1 MTISFGQLS
10 LLRPEVKDYSPPT
23 VFPSIGR
30 AKRIT
35 LDLETH
41 DPDLLSRGPGWRRNA
56 YVVGIGINADNVF
69 KEYYPIAHL
78 YGENC
83 DPEKVWSWL
92 RAELNNY
99 TGEICGANVN
109 LYDGDGLQ
117 QNGVKPWKAKW
128 HDIQWAEPLLD
139 EHAFSFSLDT
149 LAEKYLGKLKQT
161 EGLEEMY
168 GPDWKKQIREIHPQH
183 IRNYVFGDINLPG
196 AILDKQMVALKAERL
211 TKLYDLESRLCP
223 LLLYMRNKGV
233 PINMQG
239 IEKLHGQ
246 FLDKITELQERMNK
260 MIGFPVNYRPSKSF
274 FSALDSLQIKYPIL
288 PPTEKDRLKGR
299 TEGRPSA
306 TDHWIKSVDH
316 PFMRLLT
323 RLRRYDKI
331 NGTFIEGY
339 MLENNIKGRIHAE
352 FHPLKRA
359 DEEGS
364 RGTISG
370 RFSSSN
376 PNLQNIP
383 VKNKL
388 AKLIREN
395 FIPDDGRLW
404 WSKDYSQAEFR
415 LLVHY
420 AVKAKCHGADIAQK
434 MYQDNPDTDF
444 HVMVSELT
452 GLARKPAKNLNF
464 GLVYG
469 MGKAKLAKTLG
480 VDDIAAAEIMEIYHG
495 RAPFI
500 KELFNKA
507 MHKAQT
513 TGFVKTIL
521 GRKGRFN
528 EMEKKFYGEGMQ
540 RAHTHKAL
548 NIVLQG
554 SCGDLLKTSM
564 VGIWEA
570 GLIAEDFDLYLTEHD
585 ELDGA
590 VIPGKIGEEKL
601 AEVSHI
607 MENAIKLEVPIKVD
621 SGVGA
626 NWAEAH

>member
-1 MTISFGQLS
+1 MVSFGQLS
-10 LLRPEVKDYSPPT
+10 LLRPEVTGYSPPT

-69 KEYYPIAHL
+69 KEYYPVAHL

-117 QNGVKPWKAKW
+117 QNGVRPWKAKW

-161 EGLEEMY
+161 EGLVEMY

-233 PINMQG
+233 PVDLAAAQKLNIRLTDEIAKIQ
-239 IEKLHGQ
+239 EKLNG
-246 FLDKITELQERMNK
+246 IT
-260 MIGFPVNYRPSKSF
+260 GFDVNFNPSKSL
-274 FSALDSLQIKYPIL
+274 FSALDFLQIKYPRCKL
-288 PPTEKDRLKGR
+288 TKKDSEKGK

-306 TDHWIKSVDH
+306 TNTWLKTIKH
-316 PFMRLLT
+316 PFTELLLQV
-323 RLRRYDKI
+323 REIDKL
-331 NGTFIEGY
+331 NGTFIENAILKG
-339 MLENNIKGRIHAE
+339 NINGRIYAE

-359 DEEGS
+359 DSEGN
-364 RGTISG
+364 RGTGTG
-370 RFSSSN
+370 RFSCTN
-376 PNLQNIP
+376 PNLQQIP
-383 VKNKL
+383 IRTELGKE
-388 AKLIREN
+388 IREA
-395 FIPDDGRLW
+395 FIPEVGRLW

-420 AVKAKCHGADIAQK
+420 GVKAKCEGAEVAQQ
-434 MYQDNPDTDF
+434 MYRDNPDTDF
-444 HVMVSELT
+444 HDMVVDITQLP
-452 GLARKPAKNLNF
+452 RPDAKTLNF
-464 GLVYG
+464 GLIYG
-469 MGKAKLAKTLG
+469 MGKAKLARQLG
-480 VDDIAAAEIMEIYHG
+480 VDDIAAAEIFDIYHG
-495 RAPFI
+495 RVPFI
-500 KELFNKA
+500 KKIFNKA
-507 MHKAQT
+507 MDRAQEQ
-513 TGFVKTIL
+513 GYVKTIL
-521 GRKGRFN
+521 GRRARFN
-528 EMEKKFYGEGMQ
+528 EMEPKFRGKGEQ
-540 RAHTHKAL
+540 RAHTYKAL
-548 NIVLQG
+548 NCILQG
-554 SCGDLLKTSM
+554 SCADLVKTAM
-564 VGIWEA
+564 VNIWEA
-570 GLIAEDFDLYLTEHD
+570 GIVGKDLDIYLTVHD
-585 ELDGA
+585 ELDGS
-590 VIPGKIGEEKL
+590 VEPGKAGEEKL
-601 AEVSHI
+601 QEISRI

-621 SGVGA
+621 SGVGDS
-626 NWAEAH
+626 WAAAH